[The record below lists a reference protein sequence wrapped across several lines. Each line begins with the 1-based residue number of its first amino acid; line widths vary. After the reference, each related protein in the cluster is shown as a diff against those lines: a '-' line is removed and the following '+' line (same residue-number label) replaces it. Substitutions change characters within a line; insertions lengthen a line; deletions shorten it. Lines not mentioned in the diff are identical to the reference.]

1 MSENA
6 GYQAATAVIPEFEEA
21 LKNVNIE
28 IDAGQDADMVNR
40 ERKSV
45 YDAMLDVEKVNIR

>member
-1 MSENA
+1 MSENT

-28 IDAGQDADMVNR
+28 IDARQDADMVNR

-45 YDAMLDVEKVNIR
+45 YDAMRDV